1 MKAKFPEASDFSSDL
16 QAVKEMDLLMG
27 VVSGVR
33 NIRGEMNISPSK
45 KINILIEMPDQ
56 EDADVI
62 RRNIVHVQNMARVD
76 SIEIGSSIPKPEASA
91 TAVFGKNQVHV
102 LLKGLLDYDEERK
115 RLNKEITKVEK
126 EMSVLDKKLSNQGF
140 LKNAPTEIVDDVRK
154 KVELLGLKMEKLNH
168 NLSLFQSL
176 KD

>member
-1 MKAKFPEASDFSSDL
+1 
-16 QAVKEMDLLMG
+16 
-27 VVSGVR
+27 
-33 NIRGEMNISPSK
+33 MNISPSK